1 LTPGDDPDSVRAPI
15 FSIQE
20 LRMVKLSNQ
29 QFALK
34 PQDLYVLLALL
45 VRQAKS
51 ATYPELGMQTG
62 LAPSAVHGALKRAAA
77 AGLAL
82 FQDRRLVVLKPQ
94 LQEFVLSGAKY
105 AFPAVHGRLTRGVPT
120 AYAAA
125 PLNSIIAPS
134 TDPVPVWPHKSGTVR
149 GVSLA
154 PLYPTVPEAAL
165 RDERLYAILALF
177 DAVRSGQA
185 RERNIAQKKLAEYFQ

>member
-1 LTPGDDPDSVRAPI
+1 MAQV
-15 FSIQE
+15 
-20 LRMVKLSNQ
+20 SNR

-51 ATYPELGMQTG
+51 ATYPELAAQTG
-62 LAPSAVHGALKRAAA
+62 LAPSAVHASLKRAAA
-77 AGLAL
+77 AGLLL
-82 FQDRRLVVLKPQ
+82 FNERRPVVLKPQ
-94 LQEFVLSGAKY
+94 LREFVLSGAKY
-105 AFPAVHGRLTRGVPT
+105 AFPAVHGHLSKGVPT

-125 PLNSIIAPS
+125 PLNDLIAPS
-134 TDPVPVWPHKSGTVR
+134 ADPVPVWPYKSGTVR

-165 RDERLYAILALF
+165 RDDRLYAVLALF

-185 RERNIAQKKLAEYFQ
+185 RERNLAHEKLAKYFQ